1 MLSKQAV
8 FWLLPYHF
16 WHAHRVFYVFF
27 LRITKLS
34 VGSPPLV
41 LWFRL
46 IINFKMVL
54 SNVLSN
60 QFCIVY
66 RLFKPMP

>member
-16 WHAHRVFYVFF
+16 WHAHRIF
-27 LRITKLS
+27 KLS

-66 RLFKPMP
+66 RLFKPMPSNETS